1 MLEDEAVR
9 RAKDG
14 VRRPL
19 VYKGK
24 QVYIQGEPIYQIE
37 YSDHLVIRLLEANA
51 PDKWKPRTENKNIN
65 EWDLSKLSSEQ
76 LEMLAH
82 QWILQATGNDPALAE
97 QTRRELESKVR
108 VIECKVETGSSLAQ
122 SSSTPSQRRFRRDR
136 HRALARSSLRRRV
149 KPDSAVP
156 TKRLVSKVVKI
167 GGEDTFDTAFADME
181 APAVHSTQESRPN
194 NRFQP

>member
-1 MLEDEAVR
+1 MFDYSKESRFAEARQRAADMLEDEAVR

-51 PDKWKPRTENKNIN
+51 PEKWKPRTENKNIN

-108 VIECKVETGSSLAQ
+108 VIECKVETGIEPGAIVIDAE
-122 SSSTPSQRRFRRDR
+122 STPVETQ
-136 HRALARSSLRRRV
+136 
-149 KPDSAVP
+149 
-156 TKRLVSKVVKI
+156 
-167 GGEDTFDTAFADME
+167 
-181 APAVHSTQESRPN
+181 ST
-194 NRFQP
+194 

>member
-1 MLEDEAVR
+1 MFDYSKVSRFAEAPQRAADMLEDEAVR

-24 QVYIQGEPIYQIE
+24 QVYVQGEPIYQIE

-108 VIECKVETGSSLAQ
+108 VIECKVETGIEPGAIVIDAE
-122 SSSTPSQRRFRRDR
+122 STP
-136 HRALARSSLRRRV
+136 V
-149 KPDSAVP
+149 E
-156 TKRLVSKVVKI
+156 TRL
-167 GGEDTFDTAFADME
+167 T
-181 APAVHSTQESRPN
+181 
-194 NRFQP
+194 

>member
-1 MLEDEAVR
+1 MFDYSKVSRFAEAPQRAADMLEDEAVR

-108 VIECKVETGSSLAQ
+108 VIECKVETGIEPGAIVIDAE
-122 SSSTPSQRRFRRDR
+122 STP
-136 HRALARSSLRRRV
+136 V
-149 KPDSAVP
+149 E
-156 TKRLVSKVVKI
+156 TRL
-167 GGEDTFDTAFADME
+167 T
-181 APAVHSTQESRPN
+181 
-194 NRFQP
+194 